1 MTHSPT
7 IATKTFWASQLFT
20 RIWDDHPLH
29 LQALSELFYQIEGKS
44 KSAIESGVAPK
55 AKAGMGLYESDFDL
69 FTTEH
74 TSLNAL
80 KQFIIETLQ
89 FVVSVVNGRAV
100 EPSRIEVELIDS
112 WFHIT
117 RNGGFHDA
125 HFHSACSWCGIY
137 YLVMGNMSREPSVGA
152 PNGLNRFYSPINS
165 GGGYRDYGNKY
176 LEQSVVDVPAREGML
191 LIFPSFLL
199 HSGLPYFGQQERI
212 VVSFNSRSLLK
223 S

>member
-1 MTHSPT
+1 MSNAPT
-7 IATKTFWASQLFT
+7 IGTKTFWATQVFT
-20 RIWDDHPLH
+20 RLWDDHPQH
-29 LQALSELFYQIEGKS
+29 LKPLSELFHQMEAES
-44 KSAIESGVAPK
+44 KTPIASGVAPK
-55 AKAGMGLYESDFDL
+55 AKASMGLYESHFDL
-69 FTTEH
+69 FKIEH
-74 TSLNAL
+74 DSITAL
-80 KQFIIETLQ
+80 KQFIVETVQ
-89 FVVSVVNGRAV
+89 FVVSMVNGRTAA
-100 EPSRIEVELIDS
+100 PSQIDVELIDS

-125 HFHSACSWCGIY
+125 HYHSACSWCGIY
-137 YLVMGNMSREPSVGA
+137 YLAMGDMSRDPTVGA

-165 GGGYRDYGNKY
+165 GGAYRDYGNKY

-212 VVSFNSRSLLK
+212 VISFNSRSLLK